1 MNKIFISSLE
11 QGREYDEI
19 GNMRNW
25 WNNATL
31 VQFKLRTKCIEEQYS
46 GYRVLGS
53 FIYYIST
60 WRGRYRTIFPYKPDP
75 MPISFRHTLRSRIQ
89 NLDLF

>member
-1 MNKIFISSLE
+1 MVRCHEQDILIPISSLK

-31 VQFKLRTKCIEEQYS
+31 VQFKFRTKCIEDQYS

-60 WRGRYRTIFPYKPDP
+60 WRGGGALCVEMGFYAD
-75 MPISFRHTLRSRIQ
+75 IS
-89 NLDLF
+89 